1 MEHYV
6 APFTASEGRDQM
18 SKTNA
23 AMNRKADAAES
34 LRLETG
40 VCRRDC
46 AVPHRAVPSDFIA
59 RREEL
64 GIGDRIV

>member
-1 MEHYV
+1 
-6 APFTASEGRDQM
+6 M

-46 AVPHRAVPSDFIA
+46 TVPHRAVPSDFIA